1 MGSRWPILAAR
12 FEAELVEQMLPIDP
26 GLAQWHDF
34 YALIGGA
41 SATLVAL
48 MFVAASI
55 GAGVFTREHQAGI
68 RSFLSP
74 TVVHFSAVLVICLLA
89 TIPTETWILLGLLQ
103 TCTGAIGL
111 VYSGWIW
118 RRMMKHGIIASIDVV
133 DRLWYALL
141 PIAAY
146 LLVIAAGVSLPRQSE
161 VSLNILALALILLL
175 LIGIRNAWDM
185 TVWIIDHRR
194 N

>member
-1 MGSRWPILAAR
+1 MSTPLLESLR
-12 FEAELVEQMLPIDP
+12 
-26 GLAQWHDF
+26 QWRDF
-34 YALIGGA
+34 YALIGTA

-74 TVVHFSAVLVICLLA
+74 TVVHFSTVLIICLLA
-89 TIPTETWILLGLLQ
+89 TIPTETWSVLGVLL
-103 TCTGAIGL
+103 TCAGVIGL
-111 VYSGWIW
+111 AYSGWIW

-141 PIAAY
+141 PTATH
-146 LLVIAAGVSLPRQSE
+146 LLVIVAGVSLWRQSE
-161 VSLNILALALILLL
+161 VSLNILALVLILLL
-175 LIGIRNAWDM
+175 LIGLRNSWDM
-185 TVWIIDHRR
+185 TVWVMDHRQH
-194 N
+194 